1 MTPLQ
6 PSTRSERLTAILG
19 RYQAR
24 LASSDK
30 EVNVYGSLV
39 RTVGLVLEARGI
51 HVAIGERCFVESE
64 SGRLVSAEVV
74 GFDGGRVLLMA
85 EGHGD
90 GLAPG
95 ARVMPAGRMIEV
107 AIGSQLLGRV
117 IDGAG
122 LPIDGKGQL

>member
-1 MTPLQ
+1 MMDAAAG
-6 PSTRSERLTAILG
+6 SRIVERLE
-19 RYQAR
+19 RYRAR
-24 LASSDK
+24 ISGTDGCVS
-30 EVNVYGSLV
+30 VHGSLV
-39 RTVGLVLEARGI
+39 RTVGLVMEARGI
-51 HVAIGERCFVESE
+51 HAAIGERCFVESE

-74 GFDGGRVLLMA
+74 GFDDGRVLLMA

-95 ARVMPAGRMIEV
+95 ARVMPAGHMVEV
-107 AIGSQLLGRV
+107 AVGSQLLGRV